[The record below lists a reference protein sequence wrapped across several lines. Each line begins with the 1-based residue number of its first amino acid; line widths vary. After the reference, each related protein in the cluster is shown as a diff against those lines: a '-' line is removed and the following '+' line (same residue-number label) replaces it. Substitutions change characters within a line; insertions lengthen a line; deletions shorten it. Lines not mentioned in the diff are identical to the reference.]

1 MHYLAID
8 LGDKRTGVAVGD
20 DETGIVSPLEV
31 IVTAA
36 AEERLRR
43 LGKLI
48 EEHTP
53 DAVVVGW
60 PLNMD
65 GSAGPAAKKAEA
77 VSRQLTE
84 RFGVTVIPM
93 DERLTSAAADQQM
106 ARSGWTH
113 GQKKQRRDA
122 LAAAAILRDYLATR
136 GTDI

>member
-1 MHYLAID
+1 MRYLSID
-8 LGDKRTGVAVGD
+8 LGEKRTGVAVGD

-36 AEERLRR
+36 PHERLAR
-43 LGKLI
+43 LGKVI
-48 EEHTP
+48 AEHEP

-77 VSRQLTE
+77 LALQLTE
-84 RFGVTVIPM
+84 RFGVEVIPM

-106 ARSGWTH
+106 SQSGLTH

-122 LAAAAILRDYLATR
+122 LAAAAILRDYLATK
-136 GTDI
+136 